1 MWAKVKQIKTI
12 VGTLGL
18 ILGYAMTEEKEV
30 IEKEMS
36 FLDHLEE
43 LRWHIIRSLISVV
56 AFACIV
62 FMCKDFV
69 FNQIILGPMN
79 PDFWTYRFI
88 CSLSEL
94 LCFSP
99 PEFKLV
105 PRELQEQFLTHLK
118 VSIWLGIIISFPYI
132 FWELW
137 RFVKPGLYK
146 NEQKAARG
154 IVFVC
159 SSLFFLG
166 VLFGYYVISPFAVSF
181 LAGYSISDEIISS
194 PTLASYVNNV
204 TMFTLPTG
212 IIFELP
218 IVIYFLSR
226 IGLVTPELMKR
237 YRRHAVIII
246 LLFAAIITPP
256 DVVTQ
261 FLIGLPVF
269 ALYEISIHIS
279 RRASKKYHS
288 DD

>member
-1 MWAKVKQIKTI
+1 MAEVREVKAVK
-12 VGTLGL
+12 
-18 ILGYAMTEEKEV
+18 EKEV

-43 LRWHIIRSLISVV
+43 LRWHIIRSLLSIVV
-56 AFACIV
+56 FGTIV
-62 FMCKDFV
+62 FLFKDFV
-69 FNQIILGPMN
+69 FNTIILGPKN
-79 PDFWTYRFI
+79 PDFPTYRII
-88 CSLSEL
+88 CGISET

-99 PEFKLV
+99 PDFKLL
-105 PRELQEQFLTHLK
+105 PRELGEQFITHLK
-118 VSIWLGIIISFPYI
+118 VSAWLGIIISFPYI

-154 IVFVC
+154 IVFIC
-159 SSLFFLG
+159 SSLFLIG
-166 VLFGYYVISPFAVSF
+166 VLFGYYIISPFAVSF
-181 LAGYSISDEIISS
+181 LAGYNISDEIISS

-204 TMFTLPTG
+204 TMFTVPTG

-218 IVIYFLSR
+218 IVVYFLSR
-226 IGLVTPELMKR
+226 IGLVTPELMKN
-237 YRRHAVIII
+237 YRRHAIIII

-269 ALYEISIHIS
+269 FLYEMSIHIS
-279 RRASKKYHS
+279 RRAYKKYQS

>member
-1 MWAKVKQIKTI
+1 MAE
-12 VGTLGL
+12 G
-18 ILGYAMTEEKEV
+18 KEV

-56 AFACIV
+56 IFASIV
-62 FMCKDFV
+62 FVFKDFV
-69 FNQIILGPMN
+69 FNTIILGPKN
-79 PDFWTYRFI
+79 PDFLTYRVI
-88 CSLSEL
+88 CSISEF

-99 PEFKLV
+99 PDFKLL
-105 PRELQEQFLTHLK
+105 PRELAEQFLTHLK
-118 VSIWLGIIISFPYI
+118 ISVWLGIIISFPYI
-132 FWELW
+132 FWEMW
-137 RFVKPGLYK
+137 SFVKPGLYK

-154 IVFVC
+154 IVFIC
-159 SSLFFLG
+159 SSLFLLG
-166 VLFGYYVISPFAVSF
+166 VLFGYYIISPFAISF
-181 LAGYSISDEIISS
+181 LAGYNISEDIISS

-204 TMFTLPTG
+204 TMFTVPTG

-218 IVIYFLSR
+218 IVVYFLSR
-226 IGLVTPELMKR
+226 IGLVTPDLMKN

-269 ALYEISIHIS
+269 MLYELSIHIS
-279 RRASKKYHS
+279 KKAYKKYETPN
-288 DD
+288 